1 MGVDRW
7 ISLDFFESLDENV
20 KAVLFSLCAV
30 TWLRAVD
37 MF

>member
-1 MGVDRW
+1 MGVDSW
-7 ISLDFFESLDENV
+7 ISLASKSLDENV

-30 TWLRAVD
+30 VWLRVVD